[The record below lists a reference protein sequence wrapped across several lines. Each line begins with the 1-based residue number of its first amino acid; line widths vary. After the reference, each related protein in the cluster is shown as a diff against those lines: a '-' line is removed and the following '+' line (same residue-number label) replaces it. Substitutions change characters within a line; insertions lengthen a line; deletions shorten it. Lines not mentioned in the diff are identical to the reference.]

1 MRDTI
6 VKLPTLAKA
15 PNKFIRFIPSK
26 VQTSSESAYCTT
38 ESNRTLF
45 QTTSF
50 NTIISLHETVFFTSN
65 HISNRQNAIKSP
77 I

>member
-38 ESNRTLF
+38 ELNRTLF
-45 QTTSF
+45 SDDLFQHRLKPSFPYMKLSFSHQTIYQTAKM
-50 NTIISLHETVFFTSN
+50 
-65 HISNRQNAIKSP
+65 Q
-77 I
+77 